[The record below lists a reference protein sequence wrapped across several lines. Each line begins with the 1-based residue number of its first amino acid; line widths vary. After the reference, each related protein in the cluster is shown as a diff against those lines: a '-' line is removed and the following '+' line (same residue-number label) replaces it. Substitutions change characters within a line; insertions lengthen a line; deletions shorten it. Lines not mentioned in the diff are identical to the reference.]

1 MIVRFC
7 NLDWSSP
14 PYTYRSTTVRWHIY
28 LELHNAHTHT
38 HTHTR
43 PRALKDTC
51 QTDSVIAMV
60 TQYVGMAAKFLI
72 HNCACLNTSLFIPE
86 KEKKKTHTWSIV
98 RRYKASS
105 SMAGFER

>member
-1 MIVRFC
+1 MIGHLLRTHTVARQFAGIFIW
-7 NLDWSSP
+7 N
-14 PYTYRSTTVRWHIY
+14 YTTHTHT
-28 LELHNAHTHT
+28 LTHT
-38 HTHTR
+38 HTH

-86 KEKKKTHTWSIV
+86 KEKKNTHMEYSETIQSQ
-98 RRYKASS
+98 
-105 SMAGFER
+105 

>member
-38 HTHTR
+38 LFKFFVYLVLTL
-43 PRALKDTC
+43 LKDFDEILLVVNYVKR
-51 QTDSVIAMV
+51 DSPK
-60 TQYVGMAAKFLI
+60 G
-72 HNCACLNTSLFIPE
+72 NNNGSLRSFTLFF
-86 KEKKKTHTWSIV
+86 KKSKSTLALVFSKILFYPS
-98 RRYKASS
+98 RK
-105 SMAGFER
+105 